1 MTPLS
6 TTPSSMLAVGPLLAT
21 STLELTLR
29 MGVALLIIMGIMYLV
44 TRFARRHLSH
54 RGQHR
59 PNIDVQYQRQLT
71 KHATLSLVKAG
82 NRNLLIASNNQ
93 AITLLAEGDDLTA
106 LADPEPQPQRLAGP
120 VPMGDEPNI
129 DIRSKPVVNPI
140 KALQNRTV
148 RRG

>member
-1 MTPLS
+1 MPLLS
-6 TTPSSMLAVGPLLAT
+6 TSPSMFVAGPMLAT
-21 STLELTLR
+21 STIELTLR
-29 MGVALLIIMGIMYLV
+29 MGVALLIIMGIMWLV
-44 TRFARRHLSH
+44 TRFARRHLNH
-54 RGQHR
+54 RGHDR

-106 LADPEPQPQRLAGP
+106 APESEAQPQRLTRQAVG
-120 VPMGDEPNI
+120 EQPNI
-129 DIRSKPVVNPI
+129 DVRSIPAVNPI

>member
-1 MTPLS
+1 MTLLS
-6 TTPSSMLAVGPLLAT
+6 TPSSMFAVGPLLAT

-29 MGVALLIIMGIMYLV
+29 MGVALMIIMGIMWLV
-44 TRFARRHLSH
+44 TRFARRHMSH
-54 RGQHR
+54 RGHDR
-59 PNIDVQYQRQLT
+59 PHIDVQYQRQLT

-106 LADPEPQPQRLAGP
+106 LPETEPQPKRLTGQVVGEQP
-120 VPMGDEPNI
+120 DI
-129 DIRSKPVVNPI
+129 DVRSTPAVNPI